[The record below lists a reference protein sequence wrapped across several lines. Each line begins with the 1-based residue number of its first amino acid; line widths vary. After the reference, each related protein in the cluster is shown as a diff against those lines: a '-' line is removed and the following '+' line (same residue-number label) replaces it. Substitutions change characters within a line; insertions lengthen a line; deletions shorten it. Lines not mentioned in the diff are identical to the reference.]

1 MSVTYGFYNSVNGD
15 RKYDATQI
23 SSIFD
28 GIVTDGVF
36 MSIGTSLRVK
46 AASGMTVN
54 VGIGRAWFNHTWTYN
69 DALLPLT
76 LDASDVLN
84 SRIDSVI
91 LEINSGE
98 SVRANSIKI
107 LKGTPA
113 SSPREPSL
121 TSSVTLHQY
130 RLANILVKAG
140 VSSINQSNITDLIG
154 SSSAPYITSILKTV
168 NTDELMAQWKSDW
181 AVYIET
187 QKSDSSKWVQNF
199 ESELSA
205 WKTEFESDNSEW
217 SNTQKTNFEIW
228 LKSLQDELGDNVA
241 ANLELKIDNLTYRPN
256 SETTFNSDGT
266 ITETSDTVDVK
277 TTFNSDGSITEVYTY
292 PNGIKKTAKTT
303 FSDTGVNVSV
313 E

>member
-113 SSPREPSL
+113 SSPKEPSL

-154 SSSAPYITSILKTV
+154 SSSTPYITGILKTV

-205 WKTEFESDNSEW
+205 WKIEFESDNSEW

-228 LKSLQDELGDNVA
+228 LKSLQDELSDNVA

>member
-107 LKGTPA
+107 LKGIPA
-113 SSPREPSL
+113 SSPKEPSL

-130 RLANILVKAG
+130 RLANIFVKAG

-154 SSSAPYITSILKTV
+154 SSSTPYITGILKTV
-168 NTDELMAQWKSDW
+168 NTEELMAQWKSDW

-228 LKSLQDELGDNVA
+228 LKSLQDELSDNVA

-303 FSDTGVNVSV
+303 FSDTGVKVSV

>member
-107 LKGTPA
+107 LKGTHA
-113 SSPREPSL
+113 SSPKEPSL

-154 SSSAPYITSILKTV
+154 SSSTPYITGILKTV

-217 SNTQKTNFEIW
+217 SNTQKTNFEIC
-228 LKSLQDELGDNVA
+228 LQDELGDNVA

-303 FSDTGVNVSV
+303 FSDTGVKVSV

>member
-113 SSPREPSL
+113 SSPKEPSL

-154 SSSAPYITSILKTV
+154 SSSTPYITGILKTV

-266 ITETSDTVDVK
+266 ITETSDTVDAK

-303 FSDTGVNVSV
+303 FNDTGVKVTV

>member
-113 SSPREPSL
+113 SSPKEPSL

-154 SSSAPYITSILKTV
+154 SSSTPYITGILKTV

-303 FSDTGVNVSV
+303 FNDTGVKVTV

>member
-154 SSSAPYITSILKTV
+154 SSSTPYITGILKTV
-168 NTDELMAQWKSDW
+168 NTDELMAQWKNDW

-199 ESELSA
+199 ESELLA

>member
-76 LDASDVLN
+76 LDASDALN

-91 LEINSGE
+91 LEVNSGE

-113 SSPREPSL
+113 SSPKEPSL

-154 SSSAPYITSILKTV
+154 SSSTPYITGILKTV

-241 ANLELKIDNLTYRPN
+241 ANLELKIENLTYRPN

-303 FSDTGVNVSV
+303 FSDTGVKVSV

>member
-113 SSPREPSL
+113 SSPKEPSL

-154 SSSAPYITSILKTV
+154 SSSAPYITGILKTV

-187 QKSDSSKWVQNF
+187 QKSNSSKWVQNF

>member
-36 MSIGTSLRVK
+36 MFIGTSLRVK

-76 LDASDVLN
+76 LDASDALN

-91 LEINSGE
+91 LEVNSGE

-113 SSPREPSL
+113 SSPKEPSL

-154 SSSAPYITSILKTV
+154 SSSTPYITGILKTV

>member
-76 LDASDVLN
+76 LDTSDVLN

-107 LKGTPA
+107 LKGAPA
-113 SSPREPSL
+113 SSPKEPSL

-154 SSSAPYITSILKTV
+154 SSSTPYITGILKTV

>member
-113 SSPREPSL
+113 SLPKEPSL

-154 SSSAPYITSILKTV
+154 SSSTPYITGILKTV
-168 NTDELMAQWKSDW
+168 NTDELMARWKSDW

-228 LKSLQDELGDNVA
+228 LKSLQDELSDNVA

-303 FSDTGVNVSV
+303 FSDTGVKVSV